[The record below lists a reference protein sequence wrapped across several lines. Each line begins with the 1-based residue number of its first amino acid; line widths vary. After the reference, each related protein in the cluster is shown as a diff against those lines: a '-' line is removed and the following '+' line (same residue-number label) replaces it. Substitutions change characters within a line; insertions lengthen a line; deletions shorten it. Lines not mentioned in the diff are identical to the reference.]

1 MGRALGRR
9 ALTVRGGAE
18 PVTDTTSNTGAP
30 DADMATLAR
39 GGRLNIF
46 GFVLRLA
53 GMVPFLFI
61 GGRIYGPAA
70 LGRFAYA
77 ILVVEFGAQVAALG
91 LRRGLA
97 QLLADAKKPQACII
111 ADGMLVALIGSAIG
125 MAILIVFPKAMYP
138 TTPVGGLDRLL
149 AITVI
154 AISWTDIA
162 LAALAYQ
169 NDVGATVWARSIVQP
184 WTISIA
190 AFGLSFVPV
199 MVTRGDGL
207 IIAYVLSMVA
217 ALVAALI
224 PLVRCYGLPQ
234 GWRPD
239 LPTAWGTAVRNVPVA
254 AADAV
259 EWASRRIDL
268 AVLGAFMP
276 ASFVGIY
283 YAAQQVATLPAKL
296 KTSFEPVLGPAIVR
310 RLAAGDRT
318 AVANQVRQVTYWIIA
333 AQTGIALALGIP
345 GRAVMGLVG
354 SAFTGGTAM
363 LGFLLAAEVIAATAV
378 VSEAALIYVA
388 RTENMIISLIM
399 LALEAGLAAGLILLM
414 QGQGLPTAFQATGPA
429 IGLCIALAFASVTK
443 SSLLKRQLGAPVSG
457 WRWSIAWAAAAGIAV
472 GAPMRLF
479 LPPVLQLIVGIP
491 AIMAAFGAVLWTK
504 GFGPEDRELF
514 RMRKG
519 DVQELRDAEDAAFAR
534 DQIEDDII

>member
-1 MGRALGRR
+1 MTDARQGAAL
-9 ALTVRGGAE
+9 AEAANSGAH
-18 PVTDTTSNTGAP
+18 

-61 GGRIYGPAA
+61 GGRIYGAAA

-77 ILVVEFGAQVAALG
+77 VLAVEFAAQIAALG

-97 QLLADAKKPQACII
+97 QLLADAKKPQACVV
-111 ADGMLVALIGSAIG
+111 ADALLVAAMGSAIG
-125 MAILIVFPKAMYP
+125 MAILFVFPRAMYP
-138 TTPVGGLDRLL
+138 TTIIHGMDRML
-149 AITVI
+149 AITVL

-162 LAALAYQ
+162 LAALAYHH
-169 NDVGATVWARSIVQP
+169 DVGATVRARSIVQP
-184 WTISIA
+184 WVISIV
-190 AFGLSFVPV
+190 AFAWSYISLD
-199 MVTRGDGL
+199 DGL
-207 IIAYVLSMVA
+207 IVAYVFSMVA
-217 ALVAALI
+217 ALIAALI
-224 PLVRCYGLPQ
+224 PLFRCYGVPY
-234 GWRPD
+234 GWKPD
-239 LPTAWGTAVRNVPVA
+239 LGTAWWTAARNVPVA

-310 RLAAGDRT
+310 RLAVDDRAGIAR
-318 AVANQVRQVTYWIIA
+318 QVRQVTYWIIA
-333 AQTGIALALGIP
+333 AQAGIALALGIP

-354 SAFTGGTAM
+354 SGFTGGTAM
-363 LGFLLAAEVIAATAV
+363 LSFLLAAEVIAAAAV

-388 RTENMIISLIM
+388 RTRNMVISLVM
-399 LALEAGLAAGLILLM
+399 LALEAGLAAALILIM
-414 QGQGLPTAFQATGPA
+414 REQGLPGAFQATGPA
-429 IGLCIALAFASVTK
+429 IGLCVALGFASIAK
-443 SSLLKRQLGAPVSG
+443 SWLLKKKLQAPVSG
-457 WRWSIAWAAAAGIAV
+457 WRWSIGWAAAAGIAV
-472 GAPMRLF
+472 GIPVRLF
-479 LPPVLQLIVGIP
+479 LSPTLQLIVGVP
-491 AIMAAFGAVLWTK
+491 AILIAFGAVLWTR

-514 RMRKG
+514 RMNKA
-519 DVQELRDAEDAAFAR
+519 DVRGLREAEEAALAR
-534 DQIEDDII
+534 DQVQDDII